1 MADRRRT
8 PITRTDVMW
17 LLFVF
22 LLAILP
28 PLNEWHK
35 ELILAGIALFQ
46 IFEGRIL
53 GRLSAG
59 RRNFL
64 SILVK
69 MALSTLL
76 VWHSGMVFSSY
87 YPIYY
92 LPVISAAMLY
102 GVVGTLLWTLLACA
116 SYSAFLI
123 PALQRYYFTA
133 ANGAELSM
141 RLLFFFIVG
150 IIVNRFVIESREQAR
165 RREQLAV
172 TLLETNRQLEQ
183 AQADARRSER
193 LAALGQLSAGL
204 AHEIRNPLGVIRGSA
219 EMLNQK
225 LHSADPITSELAGYI
240 SNEVERLNRL
250 VARFL
255 DFARP
260 LQPKVEKQPIKPIVD
275 LALKSVQEQQP
286 DAKVQVEWQETSNLP
301 AVIVDSELIE
311 RVFTNLFSNAY
322 EAMPEGGLLR
332 VKMKPAVS
340 DGRGGVEVEVSDT
353 GPGVPVEEQ
362 EHIFNPFFTTKKSG
376 LGLGL
381 SMVSR
386 IVDDHRG
393 RIRLES
399 QSGKG
404 ACFCVFLPGE

>member
-1 MADRRRT
+1 MAERRGT
-8 PITRTDVMW
+8 PITRIDVMW

-28 PLNEWHK
+28 PLYEWHK
-35 ELILAGIALFQ
+35 QLILAGIGLFQ
-46 IFEGRIL
+46 IFEGNIL
-53 GRLSAG
+53 GRLSPR

-76 VWHSGMVFSSY
+76 VWHSGMIFSDY

-92 LPVISAAMLY
+92 LPVVSTAILY
-102 GVVGTLLWTLLACA
+102 GVVGTLLWTLAACA
-116 SYSAFLI
+116 SYCAFVI
-123 PALQRYYFTA
+123 PALRHYTLSTG
-133 ANGAELSM
+133 GASDLAM
-141 RLLFFFIVG
+141 RCLFFFIVG
-150 IIVNRFVIESREQAR
+150 IIVNRFVIESRDQAR
-165 RREQLAV
+165 RREQLAAR
-172 TLLETNRQLEQ
+172 LLETNRQLEQ

-260 LQPKVEKQPIKPIVD
+260 LQPKVQHQPLRPIVE
-275 LALKSVQEQQP
+275 LALKSVQEQQS
-286 DAKVQVEWQETSNLP
+286 DAKVQVEWQESPNLP
-301 AVIVDSELIE
+301 LVLVDSELIE

-322 EAMPEGGLLR
+322 EAMPEGGTLR
-332 VKMKPAVS
+332 VKMKPVVS
-340 DGRGGVEVEVSDT
+340 DGRGGVEIEVSDT
-353 GPGVPVEEQ
+353 GSGIPAEDQ

-376 LGLGL
+376 MGLGL

-393 RIRLES
+393 RIRLEA
-399 QSGKG
+399 KPETG
-404 ACFCVFLPGE
+404 ACFRVFLPGE

>member
-260 LQPKVEKQPIKPIVD
+260 LQPKVEKQPLKPIVD

-286 DAKVQVEWQETSNLP
+286 AANVQVEWQESSNLP
-301 AVIVDSELIE
+301 AVLVDSELIE

-322 EAMPEGGLLR
+322 EAMPEGGTLQ
-332 VKMKPAVS
+332 VTMKPAVS
-340 DGRGGVEVEVSDT
+340 DGRGGVEVEISDT
-353 GPGVPVEEQ
+353 GSGVPVDEQ

-399 QSGKG
+399 HPGKG
-404 ACFCVFLPGE
+404 ACFRVFLPGE